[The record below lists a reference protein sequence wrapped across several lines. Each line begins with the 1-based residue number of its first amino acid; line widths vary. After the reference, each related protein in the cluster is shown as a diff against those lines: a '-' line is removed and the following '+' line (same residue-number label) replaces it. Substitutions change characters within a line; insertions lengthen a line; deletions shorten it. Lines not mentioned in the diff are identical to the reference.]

1 MQKKDLGNWKRKNK
15 DDKLLNIAIS
25 IVVFVIFVCC
35 STKDNDDVFNGE
47 IRYIVDSGVIT
58 ENVES
63 KATWEWG

>member
-63 KATWEWG
+63 KATWE